1 MLPLCAVFAACGLP
15 RDPEGTLERA
25 RGGVLRVGGV
35 DAPPHLVR
43 EGAAAS
49 GPEAE
54 LVYAF
59 ARSLGAEVEWHWGA
73 LDDHMRALERFELAL
88 VAGGLTQASPWK
100 SRVGFTRPW
109 RGDRDVARVLAVPPG
124 ENGLLVALE
133 HVIEERRGG
142 GP

>member
-1 MLPLCAVFAACGLP
+1 MAPPARGRNTGVRGRAPLWHARCAERGGRPASRGGHVRRRHRRRSAGWMLPLCAVFAACGLP

-59 ARSLGAEVEWHWGA
+59 ARSLGAEVEWH
-73 LDDHMRALERFELAL
+73 
-88 VAGGLTQASPWK
+88 
-100 SRVGFTRPW
+100 
-109 RGDRDVARVLAVPPG
+109 
-124 ENGLLVALE
+124 
-133 HVIEERRGG
+133 
-142 GP
+142 